1 MTRMDWDR
9 VRRERLL
16 AKADDYLFDQGDPGL
31 PQETRSPNGRPAA
44 SRKSGTGKG
53 TPRRWSKPTQT
64 RNKPGKHRIRD
75 LGAND
80 RARLAALRRQLDLA
94 TTRRLPERIQALT
107 ELVNMEEARL
117 KEEARLSAE
126 KVQWEFEMKSS
137 KSRSDRIWHWA
148 IPSPTAGPSTHSDRS
163 THALNPFRN
172 GLAVCGEPID
182 FVVRVS
188 PKRPQRMVCGECLRR
203 LDQVSAQHRQKRS
216 RSSSGKRR
224 PTVKVRR
231 RQDGGK

>member
-1 MTRMDWDR
+1 MDWDR

-44 SRKSGTGKG
+44 SRKSGPRKSNS
-53 TPRRWSKPTQT
+53 RRWSKPTQT
-64 RNKPGKHRIRD
+64 RSKPGKHRIRD
-75 LGAND
+75 LGADD
-80 RARLAALRRQLDLA
+80 RTRLDALRRQLDLA

-126 KVQWEFEMKSS
+126 KVQREFEMKSS
-137 KSRSDRIWHWA
+137 KSRSDRIWQWA
-148 IPSPTAGPSTHSDRS
+148 VPASTSGPSTHSDRP

-172 GLAVCGEPID
+172 GLAVCGEPIN
-182 FVVRVS
+182 FLVRVS
-188 PKRPQRMVCGECLRR
+188 PRRPQRMVCGECLRR
-203 LDQVSAQHRQKRS
+203 LDQVSGQHRQKRS
-216 RSSSGKRR
+216 RRSSGKRR

-231 RQDGGK
+231 RPDDGK